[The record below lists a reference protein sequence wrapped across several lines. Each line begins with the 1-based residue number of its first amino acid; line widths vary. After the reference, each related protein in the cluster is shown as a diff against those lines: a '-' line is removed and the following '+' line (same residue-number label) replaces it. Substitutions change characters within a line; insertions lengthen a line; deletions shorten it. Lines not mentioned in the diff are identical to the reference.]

1 MEWWIRVVSPIR
13 RVWIRVAARIRMRKS
28 GLGPLRNEVSTC
40 EYEDVQV
47 MWEMLRK
54 ATDVEIGRAVRPRER
69 RVDTWS
75 VFEWAGR
82 GRRRKWKLKKKHQL
96 KQRPE
101 VYEDNKDSFAKFTE
115 NFTASIESN

>member
-82 GRRRKWKLKKKHQL
+82 GRRRVRSSRWGG
-96 KQRPE
+96 E
-101 VYEDNKDSFAKFTE
+101 KDSHVPDMCHLPHLY
-115 NFTASIESN
+115 